1 MTFRKRLTRKNLL
14 IAGPVLATVLIAGAY
29 VVLRRPPR
37 VDMARYAP
45 ATALAFVEVRNVA
58 DLVTG
63 LTDTDAWEEIAPL
76 LGISS
81 QLGQVGFASD
91 LISRAGVGP
100 DEAVI
105 AGRAQYAL
113 VLTAFEAETGA
124 SEDGSFLRLSPSLAL
139 VIETHSDP
147 EDARRLVRER
157 AVLLAQRVYGEAAV
171 ESVEDYDG
179 TELRIFQGPRP
190 DRQLVAA
197 ASGSVIVIANH
208 TRVIKPCLDAVSG
221 RAPTLAE
228 NRTLRE
234 NRPAV
239 DHNSSIFAFVSEAG
253 VQKLVEFG
261 PAVFASR
268 ITTDPDRLGSLARM
282 FGQLSKETIEG
293 ALYGYEFASG
303 GAVERYLTVLRPR
316 VAESLADPF
325 RKSSDPTF
333 DSLRLVP
340 GGVRDFTILSVDRAG
355 ELPER
360 VLKQLSPNV
369 DVVAGLAFREFVLNF
384 RKQLGL
390 EPGESIGDAVGN
402 EITLLKF
409 DDAEPTAMIVRVTDK
424 ERIRPVV
431 EKYLRHD
438 DSAVSEEGYKGTAI
452 SLSSN
457 EDGRAAALVGDYLAL
472 GTRDQIARLVDAASG
487 GANLASDERM
497 KRLMAERPANSS
509 VISYKPEER
518 EVGELMLAVS
528 KITRTTDGSPDLLEQ
543 DRIKAAL
550 DDLKPSVSFT
560 EFRSSG
566 VYTEVRSPVG
576 SLTLLSSLVGE

>member
-1 MTFRKRLTRKNLL
+1 MTFRDRLTRKNLL
-14 IAGPVLATVLIAGAY
+14 IAATVFAIALIAGAY
-29 VVLRRPPR
+29 VALRRPPR
-37 VDMARYAP
+37 VDMARYIP
-45 ATALAFVEVRNVA
+45 ANALAFVEVRNVA
-58 DLVTG
+58 DLAAG

-76 LGISS
+76 LGVSS
-81 QLGQVGFASD
+81 QLRQVGFASD
-91 LISRAGVGP
+91 LIGRAGVGP

-124 SEDGSFLRLSPSLAL
+124 SEDGSFLRLKPSIAL

-147 EDARRLVRER
+147 EDAARLVRER

-171 ESVEDYDG
+171 ESVEDYNG
-179 TELRIFQGPRP
+179 TELRVFQGPHS
-190 DRQLVAA
+190 DRQVVAA
-197 ASGSVIVIANH
+197 ARGSVIVVANH
-208 TRVIKPCLDAVSG
+208 ARVIKPCLDAILG

-228 NRTLRE
+228 NATLKER
-234 NRPAV
+234 RPAV
-239 DHNSSIFAFVSEAG
+239 DHDGSIFAFVSESG
-253 VQKLVEFG
+253 MQKLIEFG
-261 PAVFASR
+261 PTIFASR
-268 ITTDPDRLGSLARM
+268 VTTDPERLGSLTSM

-293 ALYGYEFASG
+293 LLYGYEFASG
-303 GAVERYLTVLRPR
+303 GAVERYLTVLRPQ
-316 VAESLADPF
+316 VAEALADPF
-325 RKSSDPTF
+325 KKSGDPTF

-340 GGVRDFTILSVDRAG
+340 REVRDFTILSVDRAG

-360 VLKQLSPNV
+360 ALKQLSPNV

-384 RKQLGL
+384 REQLGL

-409 DDAEPTAMIVRVTDK
+409 DDAEPTAMIVSVRDK

-431 EKYLRHD
+431 EKYLRRD
-438 DSAVSEEGYKGTAI
+438 NSTVSEEGYKGTAI

-472 GTRDQIARLVDAASG
+472 GTRDQIARLIDAASS
-487 GANLASDERM
+487 GANLASDERV
-497 KRLMAERPANSS
+497 KRLIAERPANSS
-509 VISYKPEER
+509 VISYKPEQR

-528 KITRTTDGSPDLLEQ
+528 KVTRTTDGSRDLLEQ

-550 DDLKPSVSFT
+550 NDLSPSVSFT

-576 SLTLLSSLVGE
+576 SLTLLGSLAEE